1 MKESILITGKN
12 GLLANRFWKLL
23 KSKYKIIFLST
34 DKKKCDKVS
43 VFYWDISNEFI
54 DENALI
60 DCDHIVHL
68 AGYPIIKRWTKKN
81 KKKMY
86 ESRINSTNLIYK
98 YCENLMIKPKTFI
111 CASAIGIYGL
121 ESEGE
126 KEEKDIVDSD
136 WISRMAIDWEK
147 AADSFKK
154 LNSRVVKMR
163 ISLIISKESL
173 FLKSYLLSMKFGI
186 ATLLGSK
193 SRHVSWIHIDDAV
206 NFIDL
211 AINNKKYSGAYNL
224 ATSKS
229 LTQGKIVQIIK
240 EEKYP
245 FCITFQIPARILSFI
260 LGKRS
265 KIFIPNLIAKADKL
279 KKIDFKYKYDS
290 FRKVIRSLK

>member
-1 MKESILITGKN
+1 MKETVLISGKN
-12 GLLANRFWKLL
+12 GLLANRFWELQ
-23 KSKYKIIFLST
+23 KSKYNIKFLST
-34 DKKKCDKVS
+34 DKKKCDNIS
-43 VFYWDISNEFI
+43 VFYWNIKDKFV

-68 AGYPIIKRWTKKN
+68 AGYPIINRWTKEN

-86 ESRINSTNLIYK
+86 ESRINSTKLIYK
-98 YCENLMIKPKTFI
+98 YCKKLMIVPKTFI

-121 ESEGE
+121 ESEGI
-126 KEEKDIVDSD
+126 KDEKDITDAD

-147 AADSFKK
+147 SADSFKK
-154 LNSRVVKMR
+154 INSKVVKMR
-163 ISLIISKESL
+163 ISLIISKTSL
-173 FLKSYLLSMKFGI
+173 FLKSYLLSMSFGI

-193 SRHVSWIHIDDAV
+193 SRHISWIHIDDAV

-211 AINNKKYSGAYNL
+211 AINNKKYNGTYNL

-229 LTQGKIVQIIK
+229 LTQGELVKIIK

-245 FCITFQIPARILSFI
+245 FCITFQIPARILAFI

-265 KIFIPNLIAKADKL
+265 KIFMPNLVAKADKL
-279 KKIDFKYKYDS
+279 KKLDFKYKYNS
-290 FRKVIRSLK
+290 FREVIRSL

>member
-1 MKESILITGKN
+1 MKETVLISGKN
-12 GLLANRFWKLL
+12 GLLANRFWELQ
-23 KSKYKIIFLST
+23 KSKYNIKFLST
-34 DKKKCDKVS
+34 DKKKCDNIS
-43 VFYWDISNEFI
+43 VFYWNIKDKFV

-68 AGYPIIKRWTKKN
+68 AGYPIINRWTKEN

-86 ESRINSTNLIYK
+86 ESRINSTKLIYK
-98 YCENLMIKPKTFI
+98 YCKKLMIVPKTFI

-121 ESEGE
+121 ESEGI
-126 KEEKDIVDSD
+126 KDEKDITDAD

-147 AADSFKK
+147 SADSFKK
-154 LNSRVVKMR
+154 INSKVVKMR
-163 ISLIISKESL
+163 ISLIISKTSL
-173 FLKSYLLSMKFGI
+173 FLKSYLLSMRFGI

-193 SRHVSWIHIDDAV
+193 SRNISWIHIDDAV

-211 AINNKKYSGAYNL
+211 AINNKEYNGAYNL

-229 LTQGKIVQIIK
+229 LTQGELVQIIK

-265 KIFIPNLIAKADKL
+265 KIFIPNLVAKADKL

-290 FRKVIRSLK
+290 FREVIRSI

>member
-1 MKESILITGKN
+1 MKETVLISGKN
-12 GLLANRFWKLL
+12 GLLANRFWELQ
-23 KSKYKIIFLST
+23 KSNYNIKFLST
-34 DKKKCDKVS
+34 DKKKCDNIS
-43 VFYWDISNEFI
+43 VFYWNIKDKFI

-68 AGYPIIKRWTKKN
+68 AGYPIINRWTKEN

-86 ESRINSTNLIYK
+86 ESRINSTKLIYK
-98 YCENLMIKPKTFI
+98 YCKKLMIVPKTFI

-121 ESEGE
+121 ESEGI
-126 KEEKDIVDSD
+126 KDEKDITDAD

-147 AADSFKK
+147 SADSFKK
-154 LNSRVVKMR
+154 INSKVVKMR
-163 ISLIISKESL
+163 ISLIISKTSL
-173 FLKSYLLSMKFGI
+173 FLKSYLLSMRFGI

-193 SRHVSWIHIDDAV
+193 ARHISWIHIDDAV

-211 AINNKKYSGAYNL
+211 AINNKKYNGTYNL

-229 LTQGKIVQIIK
+229 LTQGELVQIIK

-245 FCITFQIPARILSFI
+245 FCITFQIPARILAFI

-265 KIFIPNLIAKADKL
+265 KIFMPNLVAKADKL
-279 KKIDFKYKYDS
+279 KKLDFKYKYNS
-290 FRKVIRSLK
+290 FRKVIRSL

>member
-1 MKESILITGKN
+1 MKETVLISGKN
-12 GLLANRFWKLL
+12 GLLANRFWELQ
-23 KSKYKIIFLST
+23 KSKYNIKFLST
-34 DKKKCDKVS
+34 DKKKCDNIS
-43 VFYWDISNEFI
+43 VFYWNIKDKFV

-68 AGYPIIKRWTKKN
+68 AGYPIINRWTKEN

-86 ESRINSTNLIYK
+86 ESRINSTKLIYK
-98 YCENLMIKPKTFI
+98 YCKKLMIVPKTFI

-121 ESEGE
+121 ESEGI
-126 KEEKDIVDSD
+126 KDEKDITNTD

-147 AADSFKK
+147 SADSFKK
-154 LNSRVVKMR
+154 INSKVVKMR
-163 ISLIISKESL
+163 ISLIISKTSL
-173 FLKSYLLSMKFGI
+173 FLKSYLLSMRFGI

-193 SRHVSWIHIDDAV
+193 SRHISWIHIDDAV

-211 AINNKKYSGAYNL
+211 AINNKKYNGTYNL

-229 LTQGKIVQIIK
+229 LTQGELVKIIK

-245 FCITFQIPARILSFI
+245 FCITFQIPARILAFI

-265 KIFIPNLIAKADKL
+265 KIFMPNLVAKADKL
-279 KKIDFKYKYDS
+279 KKLDFKYKYNS
-290 FRKVIRSLK
+290 FREVIRSL

>member
-1 MKESILITGKN
+1 MKETVLISGKN
-12 GLLANRFWKLL
+12 GLLANRFWELQ
-23 KSKYKIIFLST
+23 KSKYNIKFLST
-34 DKKKCDKVS
+34 DKKKCDNIS
-43 VFYWDISNEFI
+43 VFYWNIKNEFI
-54 DENALI
+54 DGNALK

-68 AGYPIIKRWTKKN
+68 AGYPIINRWTKEN

-86 ESRINSTNLIYK
+86 ESRINSTKLIYK
-98 YCENLMIKPKTFI
+98 YCKKLMIEPKTFI
-111 CASAIGIYGL
+111 SASAIGIYGL
-121 ESEGE
+121 ESEGV
-126 KEEKDIVDSD
+126 KDEKDITNTD

-147 AADSFKK
+147 SADIFKK
-154 LNSRVVKMR
+154 INAKVVKMR
-163 ISLIISKESL
+163 ISLIISEKSL
-173 FLKSYLLSMKFGI
+173 FLKSYLLSMRFGI

-193 SRHVSWIHIDDAV
+193 SRHISWIHIDDAV

-211 AINNKKYSGAYNL
+211 AINNKKYNGAYNL

-229 LTQGKIVQIIK
+229 LTQGKLVQIIK

-265 KIFIPNLIAKADKL
+265 KIFMPNLVAKADKL

-290 FRKVIRSLK
+290 FRQFIRSL